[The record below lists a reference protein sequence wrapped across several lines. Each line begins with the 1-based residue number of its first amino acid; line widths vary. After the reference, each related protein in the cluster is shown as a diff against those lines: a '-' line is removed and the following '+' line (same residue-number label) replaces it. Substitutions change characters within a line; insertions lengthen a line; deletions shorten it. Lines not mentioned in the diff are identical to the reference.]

1 MEEVERE
8 VFMCAPIFQ
17 NGRAIGSLTAWR
29 LNINNLFTKSELNFL
44 TNASQQISLALES
57 TRLFQETQQ
66 RAQELTIVNK
76 VVTSVSSSLDLQSTL
91 QSVADNLVEL
101 LSAHNVGIA
110 LINNERTHLVLTA
123 EAVPTFEKS
132 NDIGL
137 LIPYRRQP
145 SYRRS
150 DPHW

>member
-1 MEEVERE
+1 M
-8 VFMCAPIFQ
+8 
-17 NGRAIGSLTAWR
+17 
-29 LNINNLFTKSELNFL
+29 
-44 TNASQQISLALES
+44 ES

-137 LIPYRRQP
+137 LIPIEAATLPQKK
-145 SYRRS
+145 
-150 DPHW
+150 